1 MGVFFIRIKNYFD
14 KKKFFTIWPKIS
26 YMLENF
32 FFWKN
37 NNNNHKYNY
46 PKNIL
51 KKKRYFFKINRKNSK
66 IDRRTKSFGYD
77 IKKILKDNQKKIFC
91 PKVII
96 NIFYEFFSALSTIRY
111 KLLKPGR
118 SNTYLF
124 KVKCIDNRVFI
135 IKLLN
140 GSDC

>member
-1 MGVFFIRIKNYFD
+1 MGTRRSFSQNLTIFDRIFHKD
-14 KKKFFTIWPKIS
+14 KKLFFSHMAKDLL
-26 YMLENF
+26 YARNF

-51 KKKRYFFKINRKNSK
+51 KKKKSYFFKINRKNSK

-77 IKKILKDNQKKIFC
+77 IKKILKDNQNKRFC

-96 NIFYEFFSALSTIRY
+96 NIFYEFFPAPSTISY
-111 KLLKPGR
+111 KLP
-118 SNTYLF
+118 ST
-124 KVKCIDNRVFI
+124 
-135 IKLLN
+135 
-140 GSDC
+140 

>member
-1 MGVFFIRIKNYFD
+1 
-14 KKKFFTIWPKIS
+14 
-26 YMLENF
+26 MLEKI

-51 KKKRYFFKINRKNSK
+51 KKKSYFFKINRKNSK

-77 IKKILKDNQKKIFC
+77 IKKILKDNQKKKFC

-96 NIFYEFFSALSTIRY
+96 NIFYEFFPAPSTIIH
-111 KLLKPGR
+111 KLLKPGGQTLTSTR
-118 SNTYLF
+118 LNWPSN
-124 KVKCIDNRVFI
+124 C
-135 IKLLN
+135 
-140 GSDC
+140 

>member
-1 MGVFFIRIKNYFD
+1 MGKDLLYARI
-14 KKKFFTIWPKIS
+14 
-26 YMLENF
+26 F

-51 KKKRYFFKINRKNSK
+51 KKKSYFFKINRKNSK

-77 IKKILKDNQKKIFC
+77 IKKILKDNQKKKIC

-96 NIFYEFFSALSTIRY
+96 NIFYEFFPDPST
-111 KLLKPGR
+111 
-118 SNTYLF
+118 S
-124 KVKCIDNRVFI
+124 
-135 IKLLN
+135 
-140 GSDC
+140 SDELPENCSPC